1 MPPSPDI
8 KSEDY
13 YKAQNGACCLP
24 PLVAVFMHH
33 LCQVLGVDRSASDS
47 EIAKAYKKLALKCGT
62 RRAKPFVEFIDGRRL
77 GLQTQK
83 YRNEGVY
90 PGNDRYSKLV
100 GQPHL
105 IA

>member
-1 MPPSPDI
+1 MVLS
-8 KSEDY
+8 
-13 YKAQNGACCLP
+13 LP

-62 RRAKPFVEFIDGRRL
+62 RRANICRVYRWVWRL

-90 PGNDRYSKLV
+90 PENDRYSKLV